1 MRNTFGHIL
10 TLTTFGESHG
20 PAIGGIIDG
29 FPANIEI
36 DLKEVQ
42 HQLDRR
48 RPGQSAITSSRN
60 DSDKLEVLSGIFNG
74 RTLGTPIGFVMRNCD
89 QHSAHYED
97 IAQCYRPSH
106 ADFTYEK
113 KYGIRDY
120 RGGGRASAR
129 ETACRVVAGAL
140 AMQALQRLG
149 ITVTAF
155 TSQVHNVKL
164 SRPYGECDLSKIDNN
179 DVRCPDNDVA
189 REMIAAID
197 HAKLSGDS
205 VGGIVTCV
213 MRGVQPGLGEPV
225 FGKLNAALAAAMMG
239 INAAKGF
246 EMGLGFDF
254 VHYRGSE
261 VLDVFAPRHDG
272 TVTTLSNHSGGIQGG
287 ISNGQD
293 IYFRVVFKPVATLL
307 QDIPTVDREGNPFT
321 LHHHGRHDPCVV
333 PRAVPVVEAM
343 AALVLLDH
351 YLLNKTARL

>member
-48 RPGQSAITSSRN
+48 RPGQSSITSSRN
-60 DSDKLEVLSGIFNG
+60 ESDKLEVLSGIFNG

-155 TSQVHNVKL
+155 TSQVHSVKL
-164 SRPYGECDLSKIDNN
+164 SRPYGECDL
-179 DVRCPDNDVA
+179 
-189 REMIAAID
+189 
-197 HAKLSGDS
+197 
-205 VGGIVTCV
+205 
-213 MRGVQPGLGEPV
+213 
-225 FGKLNAALAAAMMG
+225 
-239 INAAKGF
+239 
-246 EMGLGFDF
+246 
-254 VHYRGSE
+254 
-261 VLDVFAPRHDG
+261 
-272 TVTTLSNHSGGIQGG
+272 
-287 ISNGQD
+287 
-293 IYFRVVFKPVATLL
+293 
-307 QDIPTVDREGNPFT
+307 
-321 LHHHGRHDPCVV
+321 
-333 PRAVPVVEAM
+333 
-343 AALVLLDH
+343 
-351 YLLNKTARL
+351 